1 MERKFE
7 GIVEKD
13 DDLIVVGGFNAHYAN
28 QIIEKSK
35 EPHIL
40 RWTPRD
46 ADERFTDLETLTKYF
61 EDREPHLL
69 LDIEKDEVGG
79 AIWYGRKDPPI
90 DVPPPVPVHTFAIR
104 LYEGYAGRGLM
115 KDFMRLSFSEFI
127 GTRYFSAELPEFNG
141 IWLGVDKDNHKAI
154 RNYLKFGYETVG
166 SYDDGARL
174 VMVLSEAKVLGII
187 KGGWPSWL
195 PPPQKL
201 KSQ

>member
-1 MERKFE
+1 MEKRFE
-7 GIVEKD
+7 TAAKED
-13 DDLIVVGGFNAHYAN
+13 DGLIVVSGFNTLYAN

-40 RWTPRD
+40 ELTRRD
-46 ADERFTDLETLTKYF
+46 AEERFTDLETLTKYF

-69 LDIEKDEVGG
+69 LDMEKDEVGG

-127 GTRYFSAELPEFNG
+127 STRYFNAELPEFNG
-141 IWLGVDKDNHKAI
+141 IWLGVDKENQKAI
-154 RNYLKFGYETVG
+154 VNYLKFGYETVG
-166 SYDDGARL
+166 GYDDRL
-174 VMVLSEAKVLGII
+174 VMVLSTERILEIFRGA
-187 KGGWPSWL
+187 
-195 PPPQKL
+195 
-201 KSQ
+201 